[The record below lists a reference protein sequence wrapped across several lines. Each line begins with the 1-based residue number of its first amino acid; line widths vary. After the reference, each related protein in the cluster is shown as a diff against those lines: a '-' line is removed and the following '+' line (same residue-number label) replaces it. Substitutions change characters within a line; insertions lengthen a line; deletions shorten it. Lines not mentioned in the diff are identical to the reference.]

1 MKQSIPSWSAK
12 YETGIKAIDRDHKAL
27 FEEIKNLTVVLLQHE
42 SAAHVEQAI
51 DCLEAY
57 VREHFERE
65 ENFMIQAGYPKT
77 EAHIRTHRAMQ
88 GKVRCLREIHRSGE
102 GEINPVKLATFLSE
116 WLSEHI
122 LKTDMDYLPYLRG
135 ERDDRDPAIAD
146 NFHQVSLLVPESKLD
161 VIERFLGVVMSDNP
175 LAQDLSTLVAEFE
188 MKLEAQ
194 EMSEARKIFCAD

>member
-1 MKQSIPSWSAK
+1 MKQSLPTWSEK

-27 FEEIKNLTVVLLQHE
+27 FEEINNLTIALLERE
-42 SAAHVEQAI
+42 SAAHVGQAI

-77 EAHIRTHRAMQ
+77 EAHMRTHRAMQ
-88 GKVRCLREIHRSGE
+88 GKVRCLREIHRTGKE
-102 GEINPVKLATFLSE
+102 AIDPAKLAKFLSE

-135 ERDDRDPAIAD
+135 ERDDRDPAVAE
-146 NFHQVSLLVPESKLD
+146 NFHEVSLNVPESKLD
-161 VIERFLGVVMSDNP
+161 VVERFLGVVMSDNL
-175 LAQDLSTLVAEFE
+175 LAQELSTLVEAFE
-188 MKLEAQ
+188 KKLDAQ
-194 EMSEARKIFCAD
+194 EMDEARRIFCAD